1 MQSVQTPATH
11 DNVLAQ
17 APHPQGSCCHCPMVV
32 EESSSNP
39 VWDGDNTE
47 WDESRFDEIVAKFSK
62 EELVSMLLEQQ
73 QESRTHRDSY
83 NELVQE
89 NAGATARR
97 ERLRAQTGSVSREA
111 MEEKVRWSDERRVAM
126 YQKVTASEARFEAQ
140 EVEIADL
147 QELYGEKEAECESLT
162 EQLAEAQA
170 TDTLPPVMGIL
181 TGEDSDAVI
190 SQKRMGSIREIYG
203 QLIHARQSINEK
215 IDGVYPSSRTLD
227 ELALLI
233 EQEMNAMYQTIVAIP
248 GFFGRPPSP
257 H

>member
-1 MQSVQTPATH
+1 MQSVQTPTIHDDVLGQAT
-11 DNVLAQ
+11 
-17 APHPQGSCCHCPMVV
+17 HPQGSCCHCPMAV
-32 EESSSNP
+32 EESSSIP
-39 VWDGDNTE
+39 VWEGDIT
-47 WDESRFDEIVAKFSK
+47 DIDFGRSDEIVAKFSK

-73 QESRTHRDSY
+73 QESRIHRDSY

-89 NAGATARR
+89 NADAKARR

-126 YQKVTASEARFEAQ
+126 YQKVTASAARYEAQ

-170 TDTLPPVMGIL
+170 TDTLPPVMGIP
-181 TGEDSDAVI
+181 TGEDSDTVI
-190 SQKRMGSIREIYG
+190 SQKRMGYIREIYG
-203 QLIHARQSINEK
+203 QLMHARESIDDK

-227 ELALLI
+227 ELAVLI
-233 EQEMNAMYQTIVAIP
+233 GQEMNAMYQTIVAIP
-248 GFFGRPPSP
+248 GFAPRG
-257 H
+257 